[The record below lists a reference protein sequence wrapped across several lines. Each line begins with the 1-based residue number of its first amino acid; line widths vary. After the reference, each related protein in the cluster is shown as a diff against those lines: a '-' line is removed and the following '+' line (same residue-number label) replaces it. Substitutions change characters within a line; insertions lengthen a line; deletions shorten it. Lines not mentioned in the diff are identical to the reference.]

1 MFSML
6 QMLFI
11 YVSVSKSHSLP
22 LIRPPEDDTAAAAP
36 TAKEFH
42 TMMVLLLLLPLMMM
56 MKVVLVVV
64 PLQTINLKS
73 KQKRLANLNLC

>member
-1 MFSML
+1 ML

-36 TAKEFH
+36 SAKEFH

-56 MKVVLVVV
+56 MKVVLVVAV
-64 PLQTINLKS
+64 TLQTINLKS
-73 KQKRLANLNLC
+73 KQKRLANLNLR